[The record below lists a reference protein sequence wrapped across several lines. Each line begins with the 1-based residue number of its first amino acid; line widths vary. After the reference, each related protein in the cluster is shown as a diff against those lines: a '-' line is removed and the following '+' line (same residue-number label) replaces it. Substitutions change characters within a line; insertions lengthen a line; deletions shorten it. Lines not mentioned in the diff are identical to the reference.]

1 MDLKYNDLNNLSD
14 TLEYKKLLK
23 NVEDLNSI
31 QNDLLLCIENQGN
44 SLERIDLNITN
55 IDDNIKNANIDLKRA
70 ESYFFQYTPI
80 ILGTALGTVT
90 MGPLGAILNL
100 KLPGLFVLGG
110 GILGGMAGYKIQ
122 KI

>member
-14 TLEYKKLLK
+14 TLAYKKLLK

-31 QNDLLLCIENQGN
+31 QNDLLLCIENQGD

-90 MGPLGAILNL
+90 MGPLGTILNL